1 MLPNL
6 QARIGQNAWLSA
18 SRKFIALHSLANIV
32 GFEIGRCYGAGMISA
47 HHLTIGPMPCARLI
61 VHAVHLLCSGQR
73 VFEEV
78 RWPDLSWCEDQKQ
91 FDALRKHPTL
101 GALVLEADDLLY
113 VHRRHDSN
121 ASLAHRHSLW
131 QGVLP
136 LQLAGAEALAAAEL
150 VKQLLAQPHPEYLE
164 GGVAASKIQS
174 IVAEQSS
181 TYP

>member
-32 GFEIGRCYGAGMISA
+32 GFEIGRCYGAGMIS
-47 HHLTIGPMPCARLI
+47 
-61 VHAVHLLCSGQR
+61 QR